1 MVDRPRP
8 LVAGAALLVLLGL
21 WPLAIPASDDVNHWL
36 DRMARAVET
45 LSYRGTLVHLRD
57 GQVDTFRILHRA
69 DEDGI
74 RERMYSMDGEPREI
88 LRDGHNVRTLLGGD
102 QSLVIQ
108 GGIGARLLP
117 NLPPNRLSQ
126 PIVAYRM
133 TFSGTDRIA
142 GMPTRVLDIRPRDRF
157 RYGHRFWLEKN
168 TGMLLRSAL
177 LDHRGNKLQQMSFV
191 EIELG
196 VPIGDDELEPAMTDE
211 QAREIEVDELVRGEQ
226 GASGELQRATWVPKR
241 LPDGFRLASVGRG
254 YNGQGQAL
262 EHLLFSDGLA
272 SFSVYIEARAEAD
285 LLSSDRIEAIG
296 PVHLYTG
303 SVDGHQVTVVG
314 EVPSATVAFVARQL
328 ERQPAVRPEQ

>member
-1 MVDRPRP
+1 MAHRRQP
-8 LVAGAALLVLLGL
+8 LLAGTTLALLLGL
-21 WPLAIPASDDVNHWL
+21 VPMAVQAGDDVAHWL

-45 LSYRGTLVHLRD
+45 LSYRGTLVHTRD
-57 GQVDTFRILHRA
+57 GQVDTFRIVHRA

-74 RERMYSMDGEPREI
+74 RERLYSVDGEPREI
-88 LRDGHNVRTLLGGD
+88 LRDGHNVRTLLVGD

-117 NLPPNRLSQ
+117 NLPPNRLSH

-133 TFSGTDRIA
+133 SFSGSDRIA
-142 GMPTRVLDIRPRDRF
+142 GLPTRVLEIRPRDQF
-157 RYGHRFWLEKN
+157 RYGHRFWLEEN

-177 LDHRGNKLQQMSFV
+177 LDHRGNYLQQLSFV

-196 VPIGDDELEPAMTDE
+196 VPISDGELESALSDE
-211 QAREIEVDELVRGEQ
+211 QAREIEIDELVRGQQ
-226 GASGELQRATWVPKR
+226 GSSGELHRATWVPKR
-241 LPDGFRLASVGRG
+241 LPDGFRLASTGRG
-254 YNGQGQAL
+254 YNSEGQAL

-285 LLSSDRIEAIG
+285 LLTSDRIEAIG
-296 PVHLYTG
+296 PVHIYTG
-303 SVDGHQVTVVG
+303 SVDDHQVTVVG

-328 ERQPAVRPEQ
+328 QRQPAVSPAR